1 MEGSKVILNREILF
15 LVIPKLSQHNMLTK
29 HSLFAFIAFITL
41 SLLPYVNC
49 LEQWEGGAIGGGIG
63 GLIILILDV
72 IAIFEILN
80 GGAGIATKLLWIL
93 FILFFPILGFI
104 IYWYDLL
111 SFILTTK
118 LLW

>member
-1 MEGSKVILNREILF
+1 MFN
-15 LVIPKLSQHNMLTK
+15 K
-29 HSLFAFIAFITL
+29 HSLFALIAVIAL

-80 GGAGIATKLLWIL
+80 GGAGIAAKLLWIL

-104 IYWYDLL
+104 IYWYDHF
-111 SFILTTK
+111 SHC
-118 LLW
+118 